1 MPCKYFTFIPPLSI
15 LKSFKCPSF
24 YQNYFRNSWSFLEWH
39 VGFLFH
45 GKLLSRFLT
54 YYFELQQS
62 NRQNCLQPAIQW
74 TIGDLLLLVVFADSG
89 TISEHGASCYA
100 PSSSPSTASPHS
112 LVGAHLLRLPT
123 PHRTP
128 EESQEDSL
136 DDSPHLSNDE
146 SPNSVTTGPH
156 IAKKPLQ
163 PCKICTKN
171 LAKVCLQVR
180 NLSMSILLSFTIND
194 PCSINLNCLGH

>member
-1 MPCKYFTFIPPLSI
+1 MSFILPKLLQKF
-15 LKSFKCPSF
+15 LKFP
-24 YQNYFRNSWSFLEWH
+24 EWH

-45 GKLLSRFLT
+45 GKELSWFLT

-62 NRQNCLQPAIQW
+62 DQNCLQPTIQW
-74 TIGDLLLLVVFADSG
+74 TTVDLLLLVVLADSG

-100 PSSSPSTASPHS
+100 PSSSPSTASPQS
-112 LVGAHLLRLPT
+112 LVGAHLLRLPR
-123 PHRTP
+123 PHWTP

-163 PCKICTKN
+163 PCKICTNKP
-171 LAKVCLQVR
+171 AKVYLQVP
-180 NLSMSILLSFTIND
+180 NLSMSIQLSFTIND
-194 PCSINLNCLGH
+194 LCSINLNCLGH